1 MKRTLGALV
10 VVSFLGM
17 LAAGEVLAQPGPKWR
32 GSGGWGPHGQYA
44 RLYDPKTVESVKGE
58 IEKVE
63 TVTPM
68 KGMGAGIHLLVK
80 TDQESIPVHL
90 GPSWYVENQDVKLE
104 PKDTVEVKGSRVTLQ
119 GKPVLLAAEV
129 KKGDATLVLRDEAG
143 IPAWSA
149 VRRR

>member
-1 MKRTLGALV
+1 MRRTLGALV
-10 VVSFLGM
+10 VVSVFGLVT
-17 LAAGEVLAQPGPKWR
+17 AGEILAQPGPKWR

-44 RLYDPKTVESVKGE
+44 RLYDPKTVESLKGE

-63 TVTPM
+63 TVMPM
-68 KGMGAGIHLLVK
+68 KGMAAGIHLVVK
-80 TDQESIPVHL
+80 TDRETIPVHL

-104 PKDTVEVKGSRVTLQ
+104 PKDGVEVKGSRVTWQ
-119 GKPVLLAAEV
+119 GKPVILAAEV

-143 IPAWSA
+143 IPAWSG